1 MITVLLI
8 RTRRHLI
15 RTLVLSSN
23 RRQWARSYECA
34 ARMDASTPA
43 EDTGVTAN
51 EAPSPARAVHERAS
65 YDVWVRGCKEMKDA
79 PSTYYLYPGTCL
91 YYELVVVNKRDG
103 AECSVLRRFSEVRK
117 FWESIRPAAAAVGA
131 PLEPFPPTSAFL
143 SGGGYTGNLY
153 ETNPNSE
160 FALERVATLR
170 TLMSAFASKVDC
182 KDGSLL
188 ELRQSRQFFEIDAP
202 SQLAPPKNVVSAERC
217 EQLCDPMESIDDA
230 KAQQVLLKQ
239 EPFLGALTRSTP
251 AAFVTVFVVV
261 LAALYAFTPSSSRD
275 D

>member
-1 MITVLLI
+1 M
-8 RTRRHLI
+8 
-15 RTLVLSSN
+15 
-23 RRQWARSYECA
+23 A
-34 ARMDASTPA
+34 AATPA
-43 EDTGVTAN
+43 ENIGVKAN
-51 EAPSPARAVHERAS
+51 DAPTPARAVPEKAS

-91 YYELVVVNKRDG
+91 YYELVVVNNKNG
-103 AECSVLRRFSEVRK
+103 AEWSVLRRFSEVRK
-117 FWESIRPAAAAVGA
+117 FWESIRPVAAAVGA
-131 PLEPFPPTSAFL
+131 PLEPFPPASAFL

-188 ELRQSRQFFEIDAP
+188 DLRQARQFFEIDTPAP
-202 SQLAPPKNVVSAERC
+202 LAQQERVVSAEPCEPMC
-217 EQLCDPMESIDDA
+217 EQTAASIDDA
-230 KAQQVLLKQ
+230 KVRQVLLRQ

-261 LAALYAFTPSSSRD
+261 LAALYAFTPSSSRHG
-275 D
+275 